1 MPRDI
6 KVRVKLYARL
16 DRYLPEGRAERNE
29 ADLEVPKGTTVA
41 EVFRS
46 LNLPPEVC
54 HLVLVNG
61 HFLPPG

>member
-1 MPRDI
+1 M
-6 KVRVKLYARL
+6 RVKLYARL

-54 HLVLVNG
+54 HLVDRKSTRLNSS
-61 HFLPPG
+61 HAD